1 MVLFFTC
8 ISDPNIVIYM
18 GKDKY
23 ENEELIKYAW
33 PDLDVWFH
41 VSDLSSAHVYL
52 RVPEGITSLKDI
64 PDELVQEC
72 AQLTK
77 ANSIE
82 GCKKDRVGINITW
95 ARNLKKT
102 PGMET
107 GAVSFHKPNE
117 VLNIK
122 IEKDAAIVKALM
134 KTKREEYPDLKKSLE
149 AHVADLKKREAL
161 VEKQKFEAQK
171 AIEKE
176 KKAKEQEKTDFFAQQ
191 RK

>member
-8 ISDPNIVIYM
+8 LSDPNIVIYM

-41 VSDLSSAHVYL
+41 VAELSSAHVYL
-52 RVPEGITSLKDI
+52 RVPEGVTSLKEI

-82 GCKKDRVGINITW
+82 GCKKDRVGIIIHGPVT
-95 ARNLKKT
+95 
-102 PGMET
+102 
-107 GAVSFHKPNE
+107 
-117 VLNIK
+117 
-122 IEKDAAIVKALM
+122 
-134 KTKREEYPDLKKSLE
+134 
-149 AHVADLKKREAL
+149 
-161 VEKQKFEAQK
+161 
-171 AIEKE
+171 
-176 KKAKEQEKTDFFAQQ
+176 
-191 RK
+191 

>member
-8 ISDPNIVIYM
+8 LSDPNIVIYM

-41 VSDLSSAHVYL
+41 VAELSSAHVYL
-52 RVPEGITSLKDI
+52 RVPEGVTSLKEI

-82 GCKKDRVGINITW
+82 GCKKDRVGINYTW

-102 PGMET
+102 AGMET
-107 GAVSFHKPNE
+107 GAVSFYKPHE
-117 VLNIK
+117 VMFIK
-122 IEKDAAIVKALM
+122 IEKDPAIINKIS
-134 KTKREEYPDLKKSLE
+134 KTKKELFPDLKKCLE
-149 AHVADLKKREAL
+149 EH
-161 VEKQKFEAQK
+161 
-171 AIEKE
+171 
-176 KKAKEQEKTDFFAQQ
+176 
-191 RK
+191 

>member
-8 ISDPNIVIYM
+8 ISDPNIIIYM

-41 VSDLSSAHVYL
+41 VAELSSAHVYL
-52 RVPEGITSLKDI
+52 RIPSGISSLKDI
-64 PDELVQEC
+64 PAELVQEC

-82 GCKKDRVGINITW
+82 GCKKDRVGINYTW

-102 PGMET
+102 NGMET
-107 GAVSFHKPNE
+107 GSVSFHKPSD
-117 VLNIK
+117 VMFIK
-122 IEKDAAIVKALM
+122 IEKEAEIVKKLT
-134 KTKREEYPDLKKSLE
+134 KTKREEFPDLKKEME
-149 AHVADLKKREAL
+149 AHKAELDANERAKNRALMDEQKQVKLK
-161 VEKQKFEAQK
+161 EKQVQ
-171 AIEKE
+171 KE
-176 KKAKEQEKTDFFAQQ
+176 KDDFFKMQQ
-191 RK
+191 